1 MYPNEDLTHTDNA
14 QKQEILDNH
23 PELVSVWEDLEQ
35 QVALIQPERAEQ
47 PEHVNVKLLPFQ
59 LEGLNWLVKQEESPL
74 NGGILA
80 DEMGMGKTIQ
90 VISLLVTKSH
100 IRPNL
105 IVCPTVAI
113 IQWME
118 ELKNR
123 TTKDLLKVLVF
134 HGTYCIP
141 ARACSN

>member
-1 MYPNEDLTHTDNA
+1 M
-14 QKQEILDNH
+14 
-23 PELVSVWEDLEQ
+23 
-35 QVALIQPERAEQ
+35 
-47 PEHVNVKLLPFQ
+47 KLLPFQ
-59 LEGLNWLVKQEESPL
+59 LEGLNWLMKQEESPL

-134 HGTYCIP
+134 HGMISLVVIEAT
-141 ARACSN
+141 N